1 MKQEAAGRIVLG
13 LALIVS
19 GSAYLLIRVGY
30 IWVHD
35 YLRIYWPVI
44 FVALGVEIV
53 WRQWRA
59 DRSDDQVRVSI
70 DMLSLFGIG
79 AISALVWGVGS
90 MISNMMPW

>member
-1 MKQEAAGRIVLG
+1 MKQEPAGRIVLG

-30 IWVHD
+30 TWVHD

-70 DMLSLFGIG
+70 DMLSRLGIG
-79 AISALVWGVGS
+79 VISALVWGVGS